1 MNLYEVTD
9 EFFRLQEKAESGE
22 LDGSMLIDLENAE
35 TKFEEKAEGYA
46 KIIRNL
52 EAQGEAI
59 KSEEKRLAESRRTIE
74 ASVKRLKEN
83 LEGAMKATGKRKFE
97 KGIFKF
103 SIQKNGGK
111 IPIIVDVPT
120 EELADEFVIVS
131 EKPDL
136 EAIRKYIEETGD
148 VTQFHFGERG
158 ESLRIK

>member
-1 MNLYEVTD
+1 MKLYEVTGDLLKLQEIAETEDIDD
-9 EFFRLQEKAESGE
+9 EF
-22 LDGSMLIDLENAE
+22 LEVWDE
-35 TKFEEKAEGYA
+35 VEDEFEAKAEGYA

-52 EAQGEAI
+52 ESEVDALKA
-59 KSEEKRLAESRRTIE
+59 EEKRLSERRKNVE
-74 ASVKRLKEN
+74 KNAKRLKDN

-97 KGIFKF
+97 SGIFKF

-111 IPIIVDVPT
+111 APIIVDVPT

-148 VTQFHFGERG
+148 ITQFHIGDRG